1 MARSISESPAE
12 SPAATAT
19 AIPRPAQSRTWI
31 WRSFGSSLTAV
42 AGTVLLAAMTAAA
55 LLAPAIS
62 PWDPQAQDLSRRLV
76 APTWLSGPHPLG
88 TDAVGRDLL
97 SNILFGL
104 RVSLLFG
111 LLTIAISV
119 ALGVAAGVTGGYY
132 RGWIDGLFMR
142 AADMQ
147 LSLPFLLVALAL
159 AAIWGRGLFKL
170 IVVIGV
176 IGWAEFARTVRGST
190 LAIRETEFVEAA
202 RALGAADRRIMA
214 RHILPNVLT
223 PLIVLASVAMPRVI
237 VAEATLSFLGVGVPL
252 TTPSLGLLI
261 DGGYKYLFSGAWWP
275 SIMPG
280 VALMVLVV
288 GINLVGD
295 WLRDALDPRL
305 YARR

>member
-1 MARSISESPAE
+1 MARSISESPA
-12 SPAATAT
+12 PPVAV
-19 AIPRPAQSRTWI
+19 IPRPAGRGPRAWI
-31 WRSFGSSLTAV
+31 WRSFRSSPIAV
-42 AGTVLLAAMTAAA
+42 AGTALLAVMSALA
-55 LLAPAIS
+55 LLAPVIS
-62 PWDPQAQDLSRRLV
+62 PWDPQAQDLGRRLLP
-76 APTWLSGPHPLG
+76 PTWFGGAHPVG

-97 SNILFGL
+97 SNILHGL
-104 RVSLLFG
+104 RVSLIFG
-111 LLTIAISV
+111 VLSIAISV
-119 ALGVAAGVTGGYY
+119 ALGVTAGVAAGYY
-132 RGWIDGLFMR
+132 RGRLDGLFMR

-147 LSLPFLLVALAL
+147 LSLPFLLVALAA
-159 AAIWGRGLFKL
+159 AAIWGRGLYKL

-190 LAIRETEFVEAA
+190 LAVREKEFVEAA
-202 RALGAADRRIMA
+202 RALGAVDRRIMA

-223 PLIVLASVAMPRVI
+223 PVIVLISVAMPRVI
-237 VAEATLSFLGVGVPL
+237 VAEATLSFLGLGVPL

-280 VALMVLVV
+280 LALMFLVV

-305 YARR
+305 HAR

>member
-1 MARSISESPAE
+1 MARALTE
-12 SPAATAT
+12 PAAGPTAVV
-19 AIPRPAQSRTWI
+19 PRPARPRAWV
-31 WRSFGSSLTAV
+31 WRAFRSSPTAV
-42 AGTVLLAAMTAAA
+42 AGAA
-55 LLAPAIS
+55 LLAVMVAAAVLASAIA
-62 PWDPQAQDLSRRLV
+62 PWDPQAQDLNRRLLP
-76 APTWLSGPHPLG
+76 PTWLHGPHPLG

-104 RVSLLFG
+104 RVSIVFG
-111 LLTIAISV
+111 IFTIAISV
-119 ALGVAAGVTGGYY
+119 ALGVAAGVASGYY
-132 RGWIDGLFMR
+132 RGRIDAFFMR

-147 LSLPFLLVALAL
+147 LSLPFLLVALAI
-159 AAIWGRGLFKL
+159 AAIWGRGLHKL
-170 IVVIGV
+170 IIVVGV

-190 LAIRETEFVEAA
+190 LAIREKDFVEAA
-202 RALGAADRRIMA
+202 RALGAVDRRIMG

-223 PLIVLASVAMPRVI
+223 PVIVLVSVAMPRVI
-237 VAEATLSFLGVGVPL
+237 VTEATLSFLGVGVPL

-280 VALMVLVV
+280 LALMVLVV

-295 WLRDALDPRL
+295 WVRDALDPRL

>member
-1 MARSISESPAE
+1 MAQTISEPR
-12 SPAATAT
+12 PGTAAV
-19 AIPRPAQSRTWI
+19 IPRAARPRVWL
-31 WRSFGSSLTAV
+31 WRAFWSSPIAI
-42 AGTVLLAAMTAAA
+42 AGAVLLGFMMA
-55 LLAPAIS
+55 LAVLAPVMA

-76 APTWLSGPHPLG
+76 APSWLSGPHPLG

-111 LLTIAISV
+111 VLSIAISV
-119 ALGVAAGVTGGYY
+119 ALGVAAGVSAGYY
-132 RGWIDGLFMR
+132 RGRLDALFMR

-147 LSLPFLLVALAL
+147 LSLPFLLVALAA
-159 AAIWGRGLFKL
+159 AAIWGRGLYKL

-190 LAIRETEFVEAA
+190 LAVREKEFVEAA
-202 RALGAADRRIMA
+202 RALGAVDRRIMA

-223 PLIVLASVAMPRVI
+223 PVIVLISVAMPRAI
-237 VAEATLSFLGVGVPL
+237 VAEATLSFLGLGVPL

-261 DGGYKYLFSGAWWP
+261 DGGYKYLFSGSWWP

-280 VALMVLVV
+280 VVLMFLVM

-305 YARR
+305 HGRR

>member
-1 MARSISESPAE
+1 MAQTISEPQPGTAAVVPRAARPRAWLWRAFRSSPV
-12 SPAATAT
+12 
-19 AIPRPAQSRTWI
+19 AI
-31 WRSFGSSLTAV
+31 
-42 AGTVLLAAMTAAA
+42 AGGVLLGFMMA
-55 LLAPAIS
+55 LAVLAPVLA

-76 APTWLSGPHPLG
+76 APSWLSGPHPLG

-97 SNILFGL
+97 SNIFFGL

-111 LLTIAISV
+111 VLSIAISV
-119 ALGVAAGVTGGYY
+119 ALGVAAGVSAGYY
-132 RGWIDGLFMR
+132 RGRLDALVMR

-147 LSLPFLLVALAL
+147 LSLPFLLVALAA
-159 AAIWGRGLFKL
+159 AAIWGRGLDKL
-170 IVVIGV
+170 IIVIGV

-190 LAIRETEFVEAA
+190 LAVREKEFVEAA
-202 RALGAADRRIMA
+202 RALGAVDRRIMV

-223 PLIVLASVAMPRVI
+223 PVIVLISVAMPRAI
-237 VAEATLSFLGVGVPL
+237 VAEATLSFLGLGVPL

-261 DGGYKYLFSGAWWP
+261 DGGYKYLFSGSWWP

-280 VALMVLVV
+280 LALMFLVV

-305 YARR
+305 HGRR

>member
-1 MARSISESPAE
+1 MARVISEPKVE
-12 SPAATAT
+12 PAATA
-19 AIPRPAQSRTWI
+19 PRPARPRTWI
-31 WRSFGSSLTAV
+31 WRAFWSSPTAV
-42 AGTVLLAAMTAAA
+42 AGAGLLAAMIA
-55 LLAPAIS
+55 LAIFAPVVA
-62 PWDPQAQDLSRRLV
+62 PWDPQDQDLGRRLL
-76 APTWLSGPHPLG
+76 APTWFSRPHPMG
-88 TDAVGRDLL
+88 TDAVGRDLF

-104 RVSLLFG
+104 RVSLIFG

-119 ALGVAAGVTGGYY
+119 ALGVAAGTAAGYY
-132 RGWIDGLFMR
+132 RGRVDAFFMR

-147 LSLPFLLVALAL
+147 LSIPFLLVALAI
-159 AAIWGRGLFKL
+159 AAIWGRGLYKL
-170 IVVIGV
+170 IVVVGV

-190 LAIRETEFVEAA
+190 LGLREKEFVEAA
-202 RALGAADRRIMA
+202 RALGAVDRRIMA

-223 PLIVLASVAMPRVI
+223 PVIVLISVAMPRAI
-237 VAEATLSFLGVGVPL
+237 VTEATLSFLGVGVPL

-280 VALMVLVV
+280 IALMVLVV

>member
-1 MARSISESPAE
+1 MIA
-12 SPAATAT
+12 
-19 AIPRPAQSRTWI
+19 
-31 WRSFGSSLTAV
+31 
-42 AGTVLLAAMTAAA
+42 LAS
-55 LLAPAIS
+55 LAPAIS
-62 PWDPQAQDLSRRLV
+62 PWNPQAQELSRRLI
-76 APTWLSGPHPLG
+76 PPSWLSGPHPLG

-104 RVSLLFG
+104 RVSLIFG
-111 LLTIAISV
+111 VLSIAISV
-119 ALGVAAGVTGGYY
+119 VLGVGAGVAAGYY
-132 RGWIDGLFMR
+132 RGRLDAVLMR

-147 LSLPFLLVALAL
+147 LSLPFLLVALAA

-176 IGWAEFARTVRGST
+176 IGWAEFGRTVRGST
-190 LAIRETEFVEAA
+190 LAVREKEFVEGA
-202 RALGAADRRIMA
+202 RALGAADRRIMM

-223 PLIVLASVAMPRVI
+223 PVIVLISVAMPRVI
-237 VAEATLSFLGVGVPL
+237 VAEATLSFLGLGVPL

-280 VALMVLVV
+280 LVLMLLVV

-305 YARR
+305 HARR

>member
-1 MARSISESPAE
+1 MARP
-12 SPAATAT
+12 
-19 AIPRPAQSRTWI
+19 WI
-31 WRSFGSSLTAV
+31 WRSFGSSLTAM
-42 AGTVLLAAMTAAA
+42 AGAVLLAAMVAAA

-62 PWDPQAQDLSRRLV
+62 PWDPQAQDLSRRLI
-76 APTWLSGPHPLG
+76 APTWLGGAHFLG
-88 TDAVGRDLL
+88 TDALGRDLL

-119 ALGVAAGVTGGYY
+119 VLGVAAGVAAGYY
-132 RGWIDGLFMR
+132 RGWLDGLFMR

-190 LAIRETEFVEAA
+190 LAIREQEFVEAA

-223 PLIVLASVAMPRVI
+223 PLIVLVSVAMPRVI

-280 VALMVLVV
+280 LALMSLVV